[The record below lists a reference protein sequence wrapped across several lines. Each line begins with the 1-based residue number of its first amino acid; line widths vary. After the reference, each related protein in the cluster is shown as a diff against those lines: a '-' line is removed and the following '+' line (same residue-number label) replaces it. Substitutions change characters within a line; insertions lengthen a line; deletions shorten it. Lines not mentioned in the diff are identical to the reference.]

1 MRKGIRLW
9 VVFALLWVALP
20 AWGDSGLRMFVA
32 GQVIDKATGKG
43 IPDVYFYITGPGYS
57 YDTRTN
63 KNGRFLIKGVR
74 SGVYRVYF
82 DSFYEHT
89 WGLVDL
95 HGYVPVKVEPERII
109 VKEGMNVVGVK
120 IWMEKGAVL
129 EGRFSDCEGDGLHP
143 EVRDWGPEYWDIKRG
158 LEPVQVECE
167 TERFG
172 HMEFLGELV
181 KEGGRIVGYRV
192 EGLPW
197 EAACKGRFRFPG
209 YPSYGMSFRIEEG
222 RKVLRKDINLSAGN
236 ATVFGR
242 ILDAKDGTVVAGWV
256 DILKLNKDVT
266 IEDLG
271 RNWDKKSFRIGP
283 SIILF
288 SNFNFL
294 SHLNS
299 VKIFNEG
306 KYFFKCIPPGKY
318 GFRIGA
324 LSGHYGEFYA
334 IIKIYPGKNEINFL
348 LDFTKVK
355 NWKPGLG
362 PIVKARVVRGKV
374 KWKMPS
380 RRKRKKKRTSAEG
393 GEM

>member
-1 MRKGIRLW
+1 
-9 VVFALLWVALP
+9 
-20 AWGDSGLRMFVA
+20 MFVA

-74 SGVYRVYF
+74 AGVYRVYF

-172 HMEFLGELV
+172 HMGFLGELV
-181 KEGGRIVGYRV
+181 KEEGRIVGYRV

-197 EAACKGRFRFPG
+197 EANCTVEFNFPG
-209 YPSYGMSFRIEEG
+209 YPYYKTSFRIKEG

-242 ILDAKDGTVVAGWV
+242 ILDAKDGTVVAAV
-256 DILKLNKDVT
+256 VSILRLNKDVSLK
-266 IEDLG
+266 DLA
-271 RNWDKKSFRIGP
+271 RNWYKEGFGAGP
-283 SIILF
+283 SRTYGNFSEGGEIL
-288 SNFNFL
+288 
-294 SHLNS
+294 
-299 VKIFNEG
+299 NEG

-318 GFRIGA
+318 GVDIGA
-324 LSGHYGEFYA
+324 LSGHFGEYYA

-374 KWKMPS
+374 KWKMPA
-380 RRKRKKKRTSAEG
+380 RRKKKKRTSAEG
-393 GEM
+393 GCRNVEIKGGKK